1 MNTQKETADLEREDK
16 MKQRIITAF
25 IGLALFSV
33 CLMFF
38 ESIVFN
44 IVIAAIAVIG
54 IIELLSAAKITAF
67 KPICVLCA
75 VLVGATPFLST
86 PMMVEYRMAVY
97 LVFVFVAFMMLLA
110 NHNQLRFADLAFA
123 LFSSFLLGLV
133 FSVFIYIRDTDIAR
147 SIKFFYILLIFGGA
161 WLADSAAYFAGRFFG
176 KHKLA
181 PVISPKKTIE
191 GAVGGVLGCILG
203 FVLLGLVFDAIAASN
218 DMTFRV
224 NYFVLIPV
232 ALVLSVVGMLGD
244 LTFSVIK
251 RQYGIKDYGNLL
263 PGHGGVL
270 DRFDSVIFTAPAL
283 YIIIQ
288 FIDIVG

>member
-1 MNTQKETADLEREDK
+1 
-16 MKQRIITAF
+16 MKQRIITAL

-38 ESIVFN
+38 ETLVFN
-44 IVIAAIAVIG
+44 FVIAAVAVTG
-54 IIELLSAAKITAF
+54 TIELLSAAKITKF
-67 KPICVLCA
+67 VPICVLCA
-75 VLVGATPFLST
+75 VLVGITPFLSI
-86 PMMVEYRMAVY
+86 PVFVNYRMAVY
-97 LVFVFVAFMMLLA
+97 MIFVFVAFLLLLGH
-110 NHNQLRFADLAFA
+110 HNELRFADLAFA

-133 FSVFIYIRDTDIAR
+133 FSVFIYVRDIDAERATR
-147 SIKFFYILLIFGGA
+147 FFYIILIFGGA

-181 PVISPKKTIE
+181 PQISPKKTIE
-191 GAVGGVLGCILG
+191 GAIGGVLGSVLG
-203 FVLLGLVFDAIAASN
+203 FVLLGVAFDAIMASN
-218 DMTFRV
+218 GSPLRV
-224 NYFVLIPV
+224 NYLFLVILS
-232 ALVLSVVGMLGD
+232 LVLSVVGMLGD
-244 LTFSVIK
+244 LTFSVVK

-283 YIIIQ
+283 YIVIQ

>member
-1 MNTQKETADLEREDK
+1 
-16 MKQRIITAF
+16 MKQRIITAL

-38 ESIVFN
+38 ETLVFN
-44 IVIAAIAVIG
+44 FVIAAVAVIG
-54 IIELLSAAKITAF
+54 TIELLSAAKITKF
-67 KPICVLCA
+67 LPICVLCA
-75 VLVGATPFLST
+75 VLVGITPFLSI
-86 PMMVEYRMAVY
+86 PIFVEYRMAVY
-97 LVFVFVAFMMLLA
+97 LLFVFLAFLLLLGH
-110 NHNQLRFADLAFA
+110 HNELRFADLAFA

-133 FSVFIYIRDTDIAR
+133 FSVFIYVRDIDAERATR
-147 SIKFFYILLIFGGA
+147 FFYIILIFGGA

-181 PVISPKKTIE
+181 PQISPKKTVE
-191 GAVGGVLGCILG
+191 GAIGGVLGCVVG
-203 FVLLGLVFDAIAASN
+203 FVLLGVAFDAIMAYNNSPL
-218 DMTFRV
+218 RV
-224 NYFVLIPV
+224 NYLYLVILSV
-232 ALVLSVVGMLGD
+232 VLSIVGMLGD
-244 LTFSVIK
+244 LTFSVVK

-270 DRFDSVIFTAPAL
+270 DRFDSVVFTAPAL

>member
-1 MNTQKETADLEREDK
+1 
-16 MKQRIITAF
+16 MKQRIITAL

-44 IVIAAIAVIG
+44 FVIGAVAVIG
-54 IIELLSAAKITAF
+54 ILELLSAAKITKF
-67 KPICVLCA
+67 KPICILCSI
-75 VLVGATPFLST
+75 LVGITPFLST
-86 PMMVEYRMAVY
+86 PETVEYRMAIY
-97 LVFVFVAFMMLLA
+97 LMFVFVAFMMLLA
-110 NHNQLRFADLAFA
+110 NHDQLRFADLAFA
-123 LFSSFLLGLV
+123 LFSSLLLGLV
-133 FSVFIYIRDTDIAR
+133 FSVFIYIRDMNLAK

-161 WLADSAAYFAGRFFG
+161 WLSDSAAYFAGKFFG

-181 PVISPKKTIE
+181 PEISPKKTVE
-191 GAVGGVLGCILG
+191 GAIGGVLGCVLG
-203 FVLLGLVFDAIAASN
+203 FVILGIAFDAIAVSN
-218 DMTFRV
+218 GMIFKV
-224 NYFVLIPV
+224 NYFVLVPV

-270 DRFDSVIFTAPAL
+270 DRFDSVTFTAPAL

>member
-1 MNTQKETADLEREDK
+1 
-16 MKQRIITAF
+16 MKQRIITAL

-38 ESIVFN
+38 ETLVFN
-44 IVIAAIAVIG
+44 FVISAIAVIG
-54 IIELLSAAKITAF
+54 IIELLSAANITKF
-67 KPICVLCA
+67 PPICILCA
-75 VLVGATPFLST
+75 ILVGITPFLSI
-86 PMMVEYRMAVY
+86 PLFVEYRMAVY
-97 LVFVFVAFMMLLA
+97 LIFVFVAFLLMLGH
-110 NHNQLRFADLAFA
+110 HNELRFADLAFA

-133 FSVFIYIRDTDIAR
+133 FSVFIYVRDFNAERATR
-147 SIKFFYILLIFGGA
+147 FFYIILIFGGA

-181 PVISPKKTIE
+181 PQISPKKTVE
-191 GAVGGVLGCILG
+191 GAIGGVLGCVVG
-203 FVLLGLVFDAIAASN
+203 FVLLGVAFDSIMSSN
-218 DMTFRV
+218 GSPLRV
-224 NYFVLIPV
+224 NYLYLVILSI
-232 ALVLSVVGMLGD
+232 VLSIVGMLGD
-244 LTFSVIK
+244 LTFSVVK

-270 DRFDSVIFTAPAL
+270 DRFDSVVFTAPAL

>member
-1 MNTQKETADLEREDK
+1 
-16 MKQRIITAF
+16 MKQRIITAL

-44 IVIAAIAVIG
+44 FVIGAVAVIG
-54 IIELLSAAKITAF
+54 ILELLSAAKITKF
-67 KPICVLCA
+67 KPICILCSI
-75 VLVGATPFLST
+75 LVGITPFLST
-86 PMMVEYRMAVY
+86 PETVEYRMAIY
-97 LVFVFVAFMMLLA
+97 LMFVFVAFMMLLA
-110 NHNQLRFADLAFA
+110 NHDQLRFADLAFA
-123 LFSSFLLGLV
+123 LFSSLLLGLV
-133 FSVFIYIRDTDIAR
+133 FSVFIYIRDMNLAK

-161 WLADSAAYFAGRFFG
+161 WLSDSAAYFAGKFFG

-181 PVISPKKTIE
+181 PEISPKKTVE
-191 GAVGGVLGCILG
+191 GAIGGVLGCVLG
-203 FVLLGLVFDAIAASN
+203 FVILGIAFDAIAVSN
-218 DMTFRV
+218 GMTFKV
-224 NYFVLIPV
+224 NYFVLVPV

-270 DRFDSVIFTAPAL
+270 DRFDSVTFTAPAL